1 MGAEIKKRKVQ
12 SVLTPERLRQFR
24 GLEGVSEERARE
36 IIGSLEDLSLILLSH
51 LKQLK
56 LKHNGKPT
64 DPEIR
69 ERKGG

>member
-12 SVLTPERLRQFR
+12 TVLTPSRLRQFP
-24 GLEGVSEERARE
+24 GLEGVSEERAGE
-36 IIGSLEDLSLILLSH
+36 IIKSLEDLSLILVSH

-56 LKHNGKPT
+56 LKHHGKPT

-69 ERKGG
+69 ER